1 MKLIKLL
8 CTLSLKFVSL
18 TAKLDEFFLR
28 WEIKMDKFIAKL
40 ASKKIL
46 VNTKCINELTAQNK
60 ELEEIVKTKK
70 W

>member
-8 CTLSLKFVSL
+8 CTLSAKLVSL

-28 WEIKMDKFIAKL
+28 WEVKVDNFIAKL

>member
-8 CTLSLKFVSL
+8 CTLSLKLVSL

-46 VNTKCINELTAQNK
+46 VNTKCINELSAQNK

>member
-8 CTLSLKFVSL
+8 CTLSVKLVSL

-28 WEIKMDKFIAKL
+28 WEIKVDNFIAKL

>member
-8 CTLSLKFVSL
+8 CTLSAKLVSF

-28 WEIKMDKFIAKL
+28 WEIKVDNFIAKL

>member
-8 CTLSLKFVSL
+8 CTLSVKLVSL
-18 TAKLDEFFLR
+18 TARLDEFFLR

-46 VNTKCINELTAQNK
+46 VNTKCINELSAQNK